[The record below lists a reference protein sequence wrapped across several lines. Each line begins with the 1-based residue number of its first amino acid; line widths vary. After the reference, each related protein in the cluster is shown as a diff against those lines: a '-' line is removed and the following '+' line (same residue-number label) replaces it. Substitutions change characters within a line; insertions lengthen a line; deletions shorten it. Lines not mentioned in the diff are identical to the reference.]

1 MNQSFGKQAAP
12 SGLGRAFQKNWK
24 TVGSIAALLVA
35 FGAGYSVRAQGE
47 SDWMPP
53 QPSPVF
59 ALMNIGDGHRLLP
72 TTYASSEGETSGS
85 GQRLADRA
93 TTSVTSST
101 RLPRK
106 TTPKP
111 YQTLEEV
118 RRAIRENFVHPEI
131 SDEELTFGAIRG
143 MLSSLGDRFTR
154 FMTPDEYADFKQKN
168 EGEFTGIGARI
179 DLKDDYQGSP
189 AARPLNASRPYIVEA
204 MASSPAL
211 RAGLQAGDVILEI
224 NGRSTANKSAD
235 AVVTD
240 IKGVRGT
247 LVNLKIERKLTTAPL
262 NRDSTYKVFEIA
274 LKRDLIIEH
283 PVKLEWMP
291 GNVAWLR
298 LSEFNERSDAEMTTA
313 LNQVKSGLNGMPT
326 RGLIFDMRDN
336 PGGLL
341 NGAVQIGSRFI
352 ADGPIVST
360 RERDGKTIPMNAQHD
375 RFLGL
380 KFPVVVMVNNYSAS
394 AAEIVTGALKDR
406 HMATVVGEQ
415 SYGKASVQVLIELQN
430 GGALVITTAKYLT
443 PLGHDISDKGIA
455 PDVAVKASTQDTN
468 TGRGAQLTRALEVIR
483 QKNGSNATIAAAPAP
498 LIVHS

>member
-1 MNQSFGKQAAP
+1 MNQLRKQVE
-12 SGLGRAFQKNWK
+12 SSTLGRTFQKNRK
-24 TVGSIAALLVA
+24 SVGGVVALLVA
-35 FGAGYSVRAQGE
+35 FGAGYGARAQGE
-47 SDWMPP
+47 SDWMP

-59 ALMNIGDGHRLLP
+59 ALMNVGDGHRLLP
-72 TTYASSEGETSGS
+72 TAYASVSGKL
-85 GQRLADRA
+85 GQTEQAPNGKRFADRA
-93 TTSVTSST
+93 TSSVTSST

-106 TTPKP
+106 ATPKP

-118 RRAIRENFVHPEI
+118 RRAIRENFVQPEVG
-131 SDEELTFGAIRG
+131 DEELTYGAIRG

-154 FMTPDEYADFKQKN
+154 FLTPDEYLDFKQKN

-204 MASSPAL
+204 MTSSPAQ
-211 RAGLQAGDVILEI
+211 RGGLQAGDVILEI

-247 LVNLKIERKLTTAPL
+247 TVNLKIERKLTTAQL

-274 LKRDLIIEH
+274 LKRDLIVEH

-291 GNVAWLR
+291 GNIAWLR
-298 LSEFNERSDAEMTTA
+298 LSEFNERSDAEMTAA
-313 LNQVKSGLNGMPT
+313 LSQIKSGLNGMPT

-341 NGAVQIGSRFI
+341 NGAIQVGSRFI
-352 ADGPIVST
+352 SSGPIVST
-360 RERDGKTIPMNAQHD
+360 RERDGKTIPMNAQRE

-380 KFPVVVMVNNYSAS
+380 KLPIVVMVNNYSAS
-394 AAEIVTGALKDR
+394 AAEIVAGAMKDR
-406 HMATVVGEQ
+406 RLATVVGEP

-443 PLGHDISDKGIA
+443 PLGHDISDKGIT
-455 PDVAVKASTQDTN
+455 PDVVVKANTQDTN
-468 TGRGAQLTRALEVIR
+468 TGRGAQLTRAL
-483 QKNGSNATIAAAPAP
+483 
-498 LIVHS
+498 